1 MTRPC
6 SRPRSHPRLALVALV
21 AVLIAAGAA
30 CSDDDAA
37 PDDDGASAKAG
48 CAQPSAATGDEPA
61 DKVRLLTHD
70 SFALSDGVLDAFTKE
85 TGVKVEVIQGGDAGT
100 VVNQA
105 ILTNGNPQADVL
117 YGIDSTFLSRA
128 LDEKLF
134 VAHDAEGLD
143 EVDDALEL
151 DPDHCVTPI
160 DHADVCINY
169 DKAYFAEH
177 HLDVPASLD
186 DLTDPAYK
194 DLLVVEN
201 PATSS
206 PGLAFLLAT
215 IEEFGDDGW
224 EDWWGALRD
233 NGVEVVDGWEEAY
246 YSSFSGGL
254 SSEGDRPLVVSYA
267 TSPPAEVVYADP
279 PVDEAPTGVMDTSC
293 YRQVE
298 FAGIL
303 NGTKHEAEAGK
314 LVDFLLSK
322 QVQAD
327 VPLSMFVFPARDGID
342 LPQPFV
348 DFAATPTHVYEID
361 PEDIDAHRDDW
372 IDRWTDVVV
381 R

>member
-1 MTRPC
+1 MTRP
-6 SRPRSHPRLALVALV
+6 RPPRGLAAALVALLLV
-21 AVLIAAGAA
+21 ALAA
-30 CSDDDAA
+30 CGDDDSAKDAGDADFGCAA
-37 PDDDGASAKAG
+37 PSGDGS
-48 CAQPSAATGDEPA
+48 DEAPDA
-61 DKVRLLTHD
+61 VRLLTHD
-70 SFALSDGVLDAFTKE
+70 SFALSDGVLDAFTE
-85 TGVKVEVIQGGDAGT
+85 ATGIDVDVIQGGDAGT

-105 ILTNGNPQADVL
+105 ILTNGKPQADVL

-128 LDEKLF
+128 LDERLF

-143 EVDDALEL
+143 EVDDALVL

-160 DHADVCINY
+160 DYGDVCINY
-169 DKAYFAEH
+169 DKAYFEEH
-177 HLDVPASLD
+177 HLEVPRSLD

-215 IEEFGDDGW
+215 VEAFGEDGW
-224 EDWWGALRD
+224 EQWWGALRD
-233 NGVEVVDGWEEAY
+233 DGVEVVDGWEEAY

-254 SSEGDRPLVVSYA
+254 GSEGERPLVVSYA
-267 TSPPAEVVYADP
+267 SSPPAEVVYADP
-279 PVDEAPTGVMDTSC
+279 PVDDAPTGVMDSSC

-303 NGTKHEAEAGK
+303 NGTRHEAAAAE

-322 QVQAD
+322 RVQAD
-327 VPLSMFVFPARDGID
+327 VPLSMFVFPARDDVD
-342 LPQPFV
+342 LPPEFV
-348 DFAATPTHVYEID
+348 RYAATPDD
-361 PEDIDAHRDDW
+361 PFELAPADIDANRDDW
-372 IDRWTDVVV
+372 IERWTDVVL